1 MKKRLKRKRMFEPN
15 SFYRSAKRYL
25 SELIFD
31 EKHNIEPFYR
41 TYNQRK
47 KAIYELK
54 NKEVNKC

>member
-1 MKKRLKRKRMFEPN
+1 MKKRLIKKIKVEPKRV
-15 SFYRSAKRYL
+15 YRIIKRYFT
-25 SELIFD
+25 ELYFD
-31 EKHNIEPFYR
+31 EKHNIKPLDK

>member
-1 MKKRLKRKRMFEPN
+1 MFEPN